1 MWLIAALADD
11 QYRCFHSLDAKI
23 PRDKL
28 LDLLL
33 ERNRSRGSFS
43 ADFLI
48 MD

>member
-11 QYRCFHSLDAKI
+11 QYRYFHSVDAKI
-23 PRDKL
+23 PRDML
-28 LDLLL
+28 LELLL
-33 ERNRSRGSFS
+33 ELSRSRGSFS